1 MSPTITIIM
10 SAVGTTHTLVKQL
23 ILEIEVLLAPK

>member
-10 SAVGTTHTLVKQL
+10 SAVGTTHILVKLL
-23 ILEIEVLLAPK
+23 ILEIEVLLFPE